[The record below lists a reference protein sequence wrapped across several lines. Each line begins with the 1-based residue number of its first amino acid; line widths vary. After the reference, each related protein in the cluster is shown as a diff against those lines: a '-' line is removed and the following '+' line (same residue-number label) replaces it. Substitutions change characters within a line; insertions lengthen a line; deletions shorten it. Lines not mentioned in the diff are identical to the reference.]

1 MIKILIILSLML
13 VIPLSANAQ
22 TPQSHI
28 ILINDMRS
36 GNEEICAS
44 FSPQTCY
51 SPSEITI
58 NVGDSVTWVNN
69 NPSPDWYTLVGDW
82 GGLSQGSGNDNAC
95 DGNGKLGY
103 DMCGVSGN
111 DRTSWTHTFDAVGT
125 FNYHDWIFQN
135 SAQRPEGVVNVVV
148 EPFAPEST
156 IDITVSNDVGNSYVK
171 MTGTTP
177 YQNEE
182 ITFVFFDSNQNVI
195 DRYTHVTGYDGSY
208 NAIWRILDYLQDG
221 TYYVTLDG
229 QVTQFEWRSIG
240 GQLSP
245 NIPVDNTVV
254 DPVEVVTQVV
264 DKEVL
269 DLRLRILQV
278 IESIFRIV
286 LE

>member
-1 MIKILIILSLML
+1 MLI
-13 VIPLSANAQ
+13 IPLSANAQ

-28 ILINDMRS
+28 ILINDMSS

-44 FSPQTCY
+44 FNPQTCY
-51 SPSEITI
+51 TPSEITI

-111 DRTSWTHTFDAVGT
+111 DRISWTHTFDTVGT
-125 FNYHDWIFQN
+125 FNYHDWIYQN

-148 EPFAPEST
+148 EPFAPEPVIQERVVLENT
-156 IDITVSNDVGNSYVK
+156 IVEYSQPTTIQVPTVEIIT
-171 MTGTTP
+171 
-177 YQNEE
+177 
-182 ITFVFFDSNQNVI
+182 
-195 DRYTHVTGYDGSY
+195 
-208 NAIWRILDYLQDG
+208 
-221 TYYVTLDG
+221 
-229 QVTQFEWRSIG
+229 
-240 GQLSP
+240 
-245 NIPVDNTVV
+245 
-254 DPVEVVTQVV
+254 

-278 IESIFRIV
+278 LESIFRIV